1 MLTDKEIAIYALGKT
16 EGVHSI
22 AETLGKGLDDEK
34 YIESWNK
41 TMKLLGIEMPLKDL
55 EKIYNE
61 FAKKME
67 ELVEKSKKEEI
78 AGKITDDNVEE
89 EEHVDGIE
97 VIYRTVRFRSTH
109 NLPSADD
116 EAEAKLKL
124 MNASAS
130 SEGTSDTC
138 PCPSTTVDMSC
149 ESPEPNTR
157 FEAFGGLQDQED
169 AESDNEVVEEFWQP
183 TV

>member
-67 ELVEKSKKEEI
+67 ELADVENIKPKK
-78 AGKITDDNVEE
+78 
-89 EEHVDGIE
+89 
-97 VIYRTVRFRSTH
+97 
-109 NLPSADD
+109 
-116 EAEAKLKL
+116 
-124 MNASAS
+124 
-130 SEGTSDTC
+130 SDTK
-138 PCPSTTVDMSC
+138 
-149 ESPEPNTR
+149 
-157 FEAFGGLQDQED
+157 
-169 AESDNEVVEEFWQP
+169 
-183 TV
+183 

>member
-1 MLTDKEIAIYALGKT
+1 MLTDKDIAIYALGKT

-67 ELVEKSKKEEI
+67 DFVNSENIKPKK
-78 AGKITDDNVEE
+78 
-89 EEHVDGIE
+89 
-97 VIYRTVRFRSTH
+97 
-109 NLPSADD
+109 
-116 EAEAKLKL
+116 
-124 MNASAS
+124 
-130 SEGTSDTC
+130 
-138 PCPSTTVDMSC
+138 STTK
-149 ESPEPNTR
+149 
-157 FEAFGGLQDQED
+157 
-169 AESDNEVVEEFWQP
+169 
-183 TV
+183 

>member
-1 MLTDKEIAIYALGKT
+1 MLSDKDIAIYALGKT

-67 ELVEKSKKEEI
+67 DLVNTEKTE
-78 AGKITDDNVEE
+78 
-89 EEHVDGIE
+89 
-97 VIYRTVRFRSTH
+97 ST
-109 NLPSADD
+109 
-116 EAEAKLKL
+116 K
-124 MNASAS
+124 
-130 SEGTSDTC
+130 
-138 PCPSTTVDMSC
+138 TTK
-149 ESPEPNTR
+149 N
-157 FEAFGGLQDQED
+157 
-169 AESDNEVVEEFWQP
+169 
-183 TV
+183 

>member
-1 MLTDKEIAIYALGKT
+1 MLTNKDIAIYALGKT

-67 ELVEKSKKEEI
+67 DLVNTKKT
-78 AGKITDDNVEE
+78 K
-89 EEHVDGIE
+89 
-97 VIYRTVRFRSTH
+97 
-109 NLPSADD
+109 P
-116 EAEAKLKL
+116 AKTIK
-124 MNASAS
+124 
-130 SEGTSDTC
+130 D
-138 PCPSTTVDMSC
+138 
-149 ESPEPNTR
+149 
-157 FEAFGGLQDQED
+157 
-169 AESDNEVVEEFWQP
+169 
-183 TV
+183 